1 MLDIEQR
8 EECERLEKIFEPYKI
23 YDKDEIWDGMKKMP
37 PVAQKAYNAWAR
49 IAEPVDE
56 NGDRI
61 MV

>member
-1 MLDIEQR
+1 MLDIEQM
-8 EECERLEKIFEPYKI
+8 EECKRLEKIFEPYKI
-23 YDKDEIWDGMKKMP
+23 YDGNEMWHSMKEMP
-37 PVAQKAYNAWAR
+37 PVAQEAYNAWAR